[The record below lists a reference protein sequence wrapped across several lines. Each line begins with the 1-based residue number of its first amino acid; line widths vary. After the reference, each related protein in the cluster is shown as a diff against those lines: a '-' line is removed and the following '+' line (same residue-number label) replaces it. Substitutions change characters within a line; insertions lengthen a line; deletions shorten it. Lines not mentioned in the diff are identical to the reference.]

1 MKNLKLALMYFCL
14 AYLIGTIVGFITFYI
29 HVIVMWI
36 VMFTLMPIVFGY
48 FFYHYLKKTECKI
61 SESVRETNLL
71 IIVWILASFLLDAI
85 VYIIIVPIIYGYKS
99 NWTFFADQS
108 PWIWLN
114 YLAIIIIGYCGRF
127 YFLRRMEAITERAS

>member
-1 MKNLKLALMYFCL
+1 MKDFKLALLYL
-14 AYLIGTIVGFITFYI
+14 GSAYLIGTIVGFITFYI
-29 HVIVMWI
+29 DVIVMWI
-36 VMFTLMPIVFGY
+36 FMFTLMPLVFGY
-48 FFYHYLKKTECKI
+48 FFYCYLKKTECKI
-61 SESVRETNLL
+61 SELDKETNLL
-71 IIVWILASFLLDAI
+71 ILVWIIASFLLDAI

-127 YFLRRMEAITERAS
+127 YFLRRMKTINQNVP